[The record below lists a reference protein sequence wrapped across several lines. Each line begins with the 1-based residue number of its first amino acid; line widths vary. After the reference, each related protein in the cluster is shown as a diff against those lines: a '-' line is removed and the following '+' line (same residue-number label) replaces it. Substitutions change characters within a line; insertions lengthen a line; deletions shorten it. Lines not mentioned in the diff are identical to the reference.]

1 MQLSNEHT
9 TNTVKCIKLWLTPSS
24 TEADKFL
31 AIMSSLAFLRD
42 CHTHF
47 NVAEV
52 GCLIAILFP
61 TKTKTIYTGRSSYSF
76 KHLFESVS
84 MAVNHGTTGNKKYCS
99 NQTAIKAFEASG
111 FRCVGRDINKCMNLS
126 AKEVERAYK
135 LFGYRYPC

>member
-1 MQLSNEHT
+1 MQISNEHT
-9 TNTVKCIKLWLTPSS
+9 TNAVKSIKVWLTPSS
-24 TEADKFL
+24 TEADKFI

-42 CHTHF
+42 CRTHF
-47 NVAEV
+47 SVVEAS
-52 GCLIAILFP
+52 CLIAILFP

-84 MAVNHGTTGNKKYCS
+84 RAVNHGTSRCKKYCS
-99 NQTAIKAFEASG
+99 NQTAIQAFEASG

-126 AKEVERAYK
+126 AKEVERAYE